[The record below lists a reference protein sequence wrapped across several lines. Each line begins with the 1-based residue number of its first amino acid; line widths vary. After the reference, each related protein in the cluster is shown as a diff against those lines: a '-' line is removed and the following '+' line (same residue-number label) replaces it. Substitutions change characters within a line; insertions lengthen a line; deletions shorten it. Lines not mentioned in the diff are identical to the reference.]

1 MTTTNTSLTTAPD
14 GGQDSKPPAQKGGN
28 LPVPVKVGSRQAR
41 HLAQA
46 IQLEESG
53 TSPLI
58 RFSVLLTCALCLIFF
73 IWAGVTE
80 VPEIAVSEGSIIPS
94 GQVIPIQHLEGGVVE
109 KVLVKEGDLVEAGQT
124 ILKMS
129 PAAPLSDLEQTRARE
144 AALLLR
150 AERLRAFVEGR
161 DPNFSVAG
169 KGYDSLVADNQSIY
183 QAQIQSLDT
192 ARAVTNSQVNQK
204 MADLAL
210 LKEQYHT
217 IQEQVDALAQE
228 VKLRQNLYSQ
238 HLITL
243 VQFLDTKREL
253 ARMQGELSRNMGQT
267 LSAEDAVNEARNKLA
282 DQLATTRKQNMDELS
297 TVIAELAQVQ
307 ESIGRLEDR
316 VSRLDVTAPIRGY
329 IKGLVQHYPGVI
341 IQPGG
346 VIAELVPVDLVLTV
360 EGKLEP
366 KDIGHL
372 HEGQRVKVKVQTYD
386 PARYGVVWGTLRQ
399 VSANSFLDEKNKPY
413 FKCYVNLDHD
423 YVGDEPERYRVSPG
437 MTVTAEI
444 ITGQKSLLQYML
456 KPIFTQMHE
465 SFHER

>member
-1 MTTTNTSLTTAPD
+1 MTTTTNTSLAKVPD
-14 GGQDSKPPAQKGGN
+14 GGQPPKKPAQGAGGN
-28 LPVPVKVGSRQAR
+28 LPVKVGSRQSR

-58 RFSVLLTCALCLIFF
+58 RFSVMLTCVLCLVFF
-73 IWAGVTE
+73 VWAAVTE
-80 VPEIAVSEGSIIPS
+80 VPEIAVAEGSVIPS
-94 GQVIPIQHLEGGVVE
+94 GQVIPVQHLEGGVVDQ
-109 KVLVKEGDLVEAGQT
+109 VMVKEGDLVEEGQT
-124 ILKMS
+124 IVKLS
-129 PAAPLSDLEQTRARE
+129 PAAALSDLEQTRARE

-150 AERLRAFVEGR
+150 SERLRAFVEGR
-161 DPNFSVAG
+161 EPNFTVAG
-169 KGYDSLVADNQSIY
+169 KGYESLAADNRAIYNSQMQSFE
-183 QAQIQSLDT
+183 T
-192 ARAVTNSQVNQK
+192 ARAVTTAQVNQK
-204 MADLAL
+204 RADLAL

-228 VKLRQNLYSQ
+228 VKLRQSLYNQ

-253 ARMQGELSRNMGQT
+253 SRMQGELSRNMGQT
-267 LSAEDAVNEARNKLA
+267 LSAEDALNEVQNKLA
-282 DQLATTRKQNMDELS
+282 DQLATTHKQNMDELS

-316 VSRLDVTAPIRGY
+316 VNRLIVAAPARGY
-329 IKGLVQHYPGVI
+329 IKGLIHHYPGAV

-346 VIAELVPVDLVLTV
+346 VIAELVPVDRELTI
-360 EGKLEP
+360 EGKVDT
-366 KDIGHL
+366 KDVGHL

-413 FKCYVNLDHD
+413 FKSFIGLEHD
-423 YVGDEPERYRVSPG
+423 YVGDEPERYRVAPG